1 VAPGCSGHARSRST
15 APESVSSRWHRE
27 LRDEFTPEPTTFKNG
42 TVLTRRAVY
51 LHFSS
56 RAELVAGLFDHV
68 AEAEGLEDSL
78 RRVWE
83 APDAAAGLAEWA
95 RHLARYHTRL
105 LALDRAVA
113 RVAPLDDDAAGH
125 RSRVAAA
132 KLANCRRLIGR
143 LEEEDVLAATWTGQ
157 SAADMLFAL
166 TSSDVVEGLT
176 VERGWSQRKLADKV
190 GALLAATF
198 LADAQGVAL

>member
-1 VAPGCSGHARSRST
+1 MTAVAERAG
-15 APESVSSRWHRE
+15 
-27 LRDEFTPEPTTFKNG
+27 
-42 TVLTRRAVY
+42 LTRRAVY

-68 AEAEGLEDSL
+68 AAAEGLEDSL
-78 RRVWE
+78 SRVWE

-113 RVAPLDDDAAGH
+113 RVSPLDPDAARH

-143 LEEEDVLAATWTGQ
+143 LEEEEALAATWTAQ

-176 VERGWSQRKLADKV
+176 VERGWSQRKLADKL
-190 GALLAATF
+190 GALLADTF
-198 LADAQGVAL
+198 LADARGVPR